1 MFKSTTNLLRLKEVV
16 TILLRRIHMNKYIFS
31 VFILFSAST
40 IFSQTEKAILMYTE
54 SIPGLTSQLQ
64 SDEMNIKITPEMLE
78 GESKIK
84 YSYESLVYM
93 QQQLAVSGV
102 EKIQGYL
109 IPVAV
114 ENLEILNKLS
124 DLSNEDI
131 SVFINKKNNFFEKLV
146 RTFQF
151 WHLPSKMANKLM
163 LAINKEFYKNHYQFM
178 KSDTHTTHVNLAV
191 SAGIGF
197 PSRLI
202 QYLKKSVYFNNI
214 PDQVGFYFMFSSGI
228 AFSQSTVK
236 TSEGQKMQ
244 LSISPVIEYK
254 RGDRFFSPF
263 GYVSASMNVNQLWDN
278 SENDRMFEKTRFFK
292 FSSVGTVR
300 SDKMFGITTGG
311 GIVFPPGLSTVAG
324 IEGDGMIIKLK
335 KQYFKEFFGQLF
347 VRNKTKMCSS
357 YF

>member
-1 MFKSTTNLLRLKEVV
+1 MIKS
-16 TILLRRIHMNKYIFS
+16 ILNIFI
-31 VFILFSAST
+31 FFSAST
-40 IFSQTEKAILMYTE
+40 VFSQTEKAILMYADQ
-54 SIPGLTSQLQ
+54 SSVAISQSQ
-64 SDEMNIKITPEMLE
+64 SDDVNIKITPEMLE
-78 GESKIK
+78 GDFKFK
-84 YSYESLVYM
+84 YSYESLVHL
-93 QQQLAVSGV
+93 QQQLNVSGV
-102 EKIQGYL
+102 EKIQGYV
-109 IPVAV
+109 IPVTI

-124 DLSNEDI
+124 DVSNEDI
-131 SVFINKKNNFFEKLV
+131 SRFINKKNNFFEKLI

-151 WHLPSKMANKLM
+151 WRLPYKMANKLM
-163 LAINKEFYKNHYQFM
+163 LAINKEFYKNYYQFM
-178 KSDTHTTHVNLAV
+178 KSDIHTTHVNLAV

-202 QYLKKSVYFNNI
+202 QYLKKSVYLKNI
-214 PDQVGFYFMFSSGI
+214 PDQIGFYFMFSSGI

-236 TSEGQKMQ
+236 TPDGQKMQ

-254 RGDRFFSPF
+254 HGDRFFSPF
-263 GYVSASMNVNQLWDN
+263 GYVSASLNVNQLWDN

-292 FSSVGTVR
+292 FSSVGTLR
-300 SDKMFGITTGG
+300 SDKIFGITTGG

-335 KQYFKEFFGQLF
+335 KQYFKDFFGQLF